1 MTESRSPVDIVEELR
16 ELAEQNRKE
25 YERAQRELKEIDVL
39 IRQSTHEVDKYVQ
52 RNAQV
57 TQQVRQIEANLESYP
72 REEIKSVYAAAQDA
86 QMRLFMMRS
95 QVEQLQSKQ
104 ENLTRFCQQ
113 ARRFLEVI
121 GRFSNV
127 VTELPTQRSGGDD
140 SARNTLIRVIEAQE
154 DERQHLARQIHDGPA
169 QALTNLILQAEIC
182 ERLFATNPAQAQT
195 ELANLKKAVSATF
208 QKTRDFILML
218 RPMMLDDLGLLPTL
232 RRYVESFEAR
242 SGIAATVTANGED
255 QRYAPHTEITVYR
268 VIQEALRNVEEHA
281 HATHVRVSLDLAENQ
296 ITAMVEDDG
305 SGFDVASMLAQARQ
319 RKALGLAS
327 LQERVE
333 MLGGSLQVESDA
345 GRGTCV
351 HLMLPA
357 N

>member
-1 MTESRSPVDIVEELR
+1 MTESRSPVNIVEELR
-16 ELAEQNRKE
+16 ELAEEIRQE

-39 IRQSTHEVDKYVQ
+39 IHQSAREVDKYVQ
-52 RNAQV
+52 RNTQV
-57 TQQVRQIEANLESYP
+57 TQQLRQVEANLESYP
-72 REEIKSVYAAAQDA
+72 REEIKAVYTAAQDA
-86 QMRLFMMRS
+86 QMRLLMMRN
-95 QVEQLQSKQ
+95 QLEQLQGKQ
-104 ENLTRFCQQ
+104 ENLVHFCQQ
-113 ARRFLEVI
+113 ARRSLDLI
-121 GRFSNV
+121 GQLSSAI
-127 VTELPTQRSGGDD
+127 TELPGKTARGDD
-140 SARNTLIRVIEAQE
+140 LPRDTVICLIEAQE
-154 DERQHLARQIHDGPA
+154 DERQRLARQIHDGPA

-182 ERLFATNPAQAQT
+182 ERLFATDPAQAQT

-208 QKTRDFILML
+208 QKTRDFIVML

-242 SGIAATVTANGED
+242 SGIAATVTANGAD

-281 HATHVRVSLDLAENQ
+281 HATRVRVSLDLAENQ

-305 SGFDVASMLAQARQ
+305 SGFDVASTLAQARQ

-333 MLGGSLQVESDA
+333 MLGGSLQVESST
-345 GRGTCV
+345 GRGTRV
-351 HLMLPA
+351 HLTLPA
-357 N
+357 S